1 MEIKDAIKNDYI
13 DELGF
18 YVIENYDKKAP
29 FASFLSGIAGVEGI
43 PMWSFY
49 VNRGQAVS
57 SIGIRDK
64 NNCIME
70 FFPANE
76 AYKMVYSNGF
86 RTFLKVINGEEKFI
100 YEPFSVVTS
109 EKIKRII
116 KIKNNELRLV
126 EINDELNMNIEI
138 TYFTLPNEEFSAL
151 GRKVEVLNK
160 SNKKIHIEILDGL
173 SAIQPYGSKNLSY
186 KECGNTL
193 RSWMQGEIK
202 DDKTAIYN
210 VRSSTGDT
218 TKVDKVE
225 NSYFYVAFDENENI
239 LSPIVDPENI
249 FGYDTSLSEPLEFKS
264 TNIEELAD
272 NKEICYNQVP
282 CAFTGKSIALEENSA
297 ACIYSYIGYMSNS
310 EDVNKALD
318 KICCS
323 NYFNNKITES
333 NEIIKNISRHV
344 HTESSYPLFDEYV
357 KQCYIDNVLRG
368 GYPLEL
374 GDHNKKIYYVYSRK
388 HGDLER
394 DYNFFSIEPNFYSQG
409 NGNFRDVNQNRRM
422 DVYIHP
428 FTKTENIKLFSD
440 LIQLDGYNP
449 LVIKGKKFYVD
460 NEEKEGIL
468 KLFNAD
474 VREEL
479 GKTLDSKFTVG
490 ELYSALRNIEDID
503 SEKVNEL
510 MNNIIELSKEE
521 ADAEFGEGFWIDHW
535 TYNLDLIEEY
545 LGIYPDKIK
554 ELLIDDES
562 YKFFNSPEYVLPR
575 KDKYVLDE
583 ENVRQYLSLKKKE
596 NMSTESWV
604 HDAKGNLYST
614 NLFAKL
620 LMLAEIKFMTLDFAG
635 FGIEM
640 EAGKPGWND
649 AMNGLPGLIG
659 SSFGETAELKR
670 LLLFIKNHIDIVE
683 ESIKVPEEFY
693 EAISKVDSVLTE
705 NLNEDLDQL
714 GYWDK
719 VSAIRENYREQV
731 KNSISGNNSELDR
744 DKLKEIINKMLLK
757 IDLGAKKAKSMNNG
771 NIPTFMYYDITK
783 YEIDDKE
790 GIKPLEFKVNFLPSF
805 LEGPTR
811 YFKTE
816 LKNEEKQDLY
826 ESIKNSNVYDKKLKM
841 YKTSESLEDV
851 SFEIGRAIS
860 FTAGWLE
867 RESVFMHME
876 FKYILELIKNGLYEE
891 FFEDIKTAMPPFMN
905 PEVYGRSILEN
916 SSFIASSSNPD
927 KRTHGRGFVAR
938 LSGTTVEMLNI
949 WKLMMV
955 GENLFAYEDGI
966 LKFRLNPILSKDFFK
981 ENALIT
987 TILGDIKLV
996 YTNINGKD
1004 TFGTEKGII
1013 EEINLIHVDNSITK
1027 IKGNEVCGELAEK
1040 IRKKEI
1046 VEIQATIL

>member
-1 MEIKDAIKNDYI
+1 MKEKNEVKNDYI

-49 VNRGQAVS
+49 VNRGQAIS

-64 NNCIME
+64 SNCIME

-86 RTFLKVINGEEKFI
+86 RTFIKVINNEKEFI
-100 YEPFSVVTS
+100 FEPFSMTTN
-109 EKIKRII
+109 ENIKRII

-126 EINDELNMNIEI
+126 EINSELNFNIEI
-138 TYFTLPNEEFSAL
+138 TYFTIPNEEFSAL
-151 GRKVEVLNK
+151 GRKVEVVNT
-160 SNKKIHIEILDGL
+160 SNKKIQIEILDGL
-173 SAIQPYGSKNLSY
+173 TAILPYGSVNVEY
-186 KECGNTL
+186 KEMSNTL
-193 RSWMQGEIK
+193 RSWMEGEIK
-202 DDKTAIYN
+202 EDKTAIFK

-218 TKVDKVE
+218 AKMDKVE

-249 FGYDTSLSEPLEFKS
+249 FGYDTSLKEPIEFQNS
-264 TNIEELAD
+264 TIGELLKTNNICN
-272 NKEICYNQVP
+272 NKVP
-282 CAFTGKSIALEENSA
+282 CAFTGKSMCLEKNDGTY
-297 ACIYSYIGYMSNS
+297 IYSYIGYMNNRD
-310 EDVNKALD
+310 DVNKSL
-318 KICCS
+318 KRICNES
-323 NYFNNKITES
+323 YFNIKINES
-333 NEIIKNISRHV
+333 NKLIDNISKHV
-344 HTESSYPLFDEYV
+344 DTKTAYPLFDEYV

-368 GYPLEL
+368 GYPLEF
-374 GDHNKKIYYVYSRK
+374 GNVDKKIYYVYSRK

-428 FTKTENIKLFSD
+428 FTGTENIKLFND

-449 LVIKGKKFYVD
+449 LVIKGKKFYI
-460 NEEKEGIL
+460 EESKKENIL
-468 KLFNAD
+468 NL
-474 VREEL
+474 VRVYKSEEL
-479 GKTLDSKFTVG
+479 VKTLDDKFTAG
-490 ELYSALRNIEDID
+490 ELYSSLRNINGIG
-503 SEKVNEL
+503 SKKINEI
-510 MNNIIELSKEE
+510 MNNIIEMCSESVE
-521 ADAEFGEGFWIDHW
+521 AEFGEGFWSDHW

-545 LGIYPDKIK
+545 LNIYPDKIK
-554 ELLIDDES
+554 ELLIQDEN
-562 YKFFNSPEYVLPR
+562 YKFYNSPESVLPR
-575 KDKYVLDE
+575 KDKYSVDDGK
-583 ENVRQYLSLKKKE
+583 VRQYVALEKKE
-596 NMSTESWV
+596 NISDDCI
-604 HDAKGNLYST
+604 HDSHGNLYKT

-620 LMLAEIKFMTLDFAG
+620 LILAGIKFMTLDPMG

-649 AMNGLPGLIG
+649 AMNGLPGLLG
-659 SSFGETAELKR
+659 SNFSETAELKR
-670 LLLFIKNHIDIVE
+670 LLLFIKGNLDVVE
-683 ESIKVPEEFY
+683 DLIKLPEEFY
-693 EAISKVDSVLTE
+693 KAICEVENILSL
-705 NLNEDLDQL
+705 NLNEELSQL
-714 GYWDK
+714 EYWDK
-719 VSAIRENYREQV
+719 VSTIREEYREKIQY
-731 KNSISGNNSELDR
+731 SISGNNSNLEVTAI
-744 DKLKEIINKMLLK
+744 ESIINKMLSK
-757 IDLGAKKAKSMNNG
+757 IDLGIEKAKNMNESK
-771 NIPTFMYYDITK
+771 IPTFMYYDVTK

-790 GIKPLEFKVNFLPSF
+790 VIKPLEFKTNFLPLF

-811 YFKTE
+811 YFKTKLDYVEKHE
-816 LKNEEKQDLY
+816 LYK
-826 ESIKNSNVYDKKLKM
+826 SIKESNVYDKKLKM

-851 SFEIGRAIS
+851 SFEIGRARS

-927 KRTHGRGFVAR
+927 ERTHGRGFVAR

-955 GENLFAYEDGI
+955 GEKLFAYEDGI
-966 LKFRLNPILSKDFFK
+966 LKFRLNPILTKDFFK
-981 ENALIT
+981 DSALIT
-987 TILGDIKLV
+987 TILGHIKLV
-996 YTNINGKD
+996 YTNINNKN
-1004 TFGTEKGII
+1004 TFEPKKGII
-1013 EEINLIHVDNSITK
+1013 EEITLVDTNNNMSK
-1027 IKGNEVCGELAEK
+1027 FKGNEVCGEFAEK
-1040 IRKKEI
+1040 IRNKEI
-1046 VEIQATIL
+1046 VEILATIL